1 MNAKF
6 PFVNAAANR
15 AFLEIKNI
23 IRTTKTTFEINDPE
37 LNIALKRELELNRKT
52 NAIDQ
57 KELLVQ
63 IAVEKY
69 ERQKMAQYI
78 DWEYAHSQRTACL
91 RVIVPLAATR

>member
-1 MNAKF
+1 MNARF

-15 AFLEIKNI
+15 VSLEIKNI
-23 IRTTKTTFEINDPE
+23 IRTTKTTLEINDPE

-52 NAIDQ
+52 NAIDH

-78 DWEYAHSQRTACL
+78 DWEYALNTFNEFDPHD
-91 RVIVPLAATR
+91 